1 MLSHSKSVVLAV
13 LAALTLAA
21 CGGADHDVGT
31 TSQAQ
36 GGVPGGGGGGGTGGG
51 GFKLPPPPSPTPLP
65 NVTFKAN
72 LVASA
77 SAPSAAGTVVYKNSG
92 GKVVLTAT
100 VSASGFPVGTSVCE
114 YVNGVPW
121 ACGVLA
127 DAAGKGVPP
136 FSATIS
142 VKTLIGAGLDL
153 AHGAVVELQLGV
165 DAGGLAAGTAIAS
178 AVL

>member
-1 MLSHSKSVVLAV
+1 MLSHSKSLVLAV

-21 CGGADHDVGT
+21 CGGQDHDVGA

-36 GGVPGGGGGGGTGGG
+36 GGAGGGGGTGGG

-77 SAPSAAGTVVYKNSG
+77 SAPSATGSIVYKNAG

-100 VSASGFPVGTSVCE
+100 LSASEFPVGTSVCE

-127 DAAGKGVPP
+127 DVAGKGVPP
-136 FSATIS
+136 FSTTIT
-142 VKTLIGAGLDL
+142 VKTLTGAGLDL

-165 DAGGLAAGTAIAS
+165 DAGGLAAGTAVAG